1 MGQKIRPDSLRL
13 GIIRDWSS
21 RWFTSKKN
29 RKIWL
34 EEDVMF
40 RRIIKEKI
48 GQAGIIKVDIERT
61 SDQYRLFIK
70 AARPGLIIGRGGKGI
85 EELTKA
91 LEKSLIKLHEREKD
105 KKPVRLSVN
114 VEELKRSEISAQNVA
129 QTIAWDIEKRVKF
142 RKAMK
147 RHLELMMQNKECLG
161 AKVRLSGRLDGNEI
175 SRTEWLA
182 KGKIPLQTLRA
193 NIDFG
198 TASAFASYGVVGVK
212 VWIYK
217 GEVFG
222 EDKIR

>member
-61 SDQYRLFIK
+61 ADQYRLFIK

-91 LEKSLIKLHEREKD
+91 LEKSLIKLHESEKD

-129 QTIAWDIEKRVKF
+129 QNIAWDIEKRVKF